1 MPRWPMKI
9 APGCDLT
16 QFKAKVLRHVADADD
31 VGLCA
36 GPVTPGGTLGALAQ
50 FGLVEQAPT
59 PANDTLGGRRYR
71 VTAEGRVVIQKLGA
85 RG

>member
-1 MPRWPMKI
+1 MPKWPMKI

-16 QFKAKVLRHVADADD
+16 PFKAKVLRHVADAGD

-36 GPVTPGGTLGALAQ
+36 GPVTPGGTLGALSQ
-50 FGLVEQAPT
+50 FGLVEPALT
-59 PANDTLGGRRYR
+59 PANDALGGRRYR
-71 VTAEGRVVIQKLGA
+71 ITAEGRVVIQKLGA

>member
-1 MPRWPMKI
+1 MPKWPMKI

-16 QFKAKVLRHVADADD
+16 PFKAKVLRHVADAGE
-31 VGLCA
+31 VGLCS
-36 GPVTPGGTLGALAQ
+36 GPLTPGGTLGALSQ
-50 FGLVEQAPT
+50 FGLVELAPT
-59 PANDTLGGRRYR
+59 PANDVLGGRRYR

>member
-1 MPRWPMKI
+1 MPKWPMKI

-16 QFKAKVLRHVADADD
+16 PLKAKVLRHVADAGEA
-31 VGLCA
+31 GLCA
-36 GPVTPGGTLGALAQ
+36 GPLTPGGTLGALSQ
-50 FGLVEQAPT
+50 FGLVERAPT
-59 PANDTLGGRRYR
+59 PAKHVLGGRRYR